1 MTDREI
7 LESIVGRLDK
17 IDSKIETIDD
27 KIQSMDDKI
36 QSMDDKIQSIKEDSE
51 ITRSA
56 VNSLIEWAEN
66 VGVITQVK
74 YPIKKS

>member
-7 LESIVGRLDK
+7 LESIVSRLDK
-17 IDSKIETIDD
+17 IDTKIETIDE
-27 KIQSMDDKI
+27 KMQSMDDKI
-36 QSMDDKIQSIKEDSE
+36 ESIKEDSE

-74 YPIKKS
+74 YPVKKS

>member
-7 LESIVGRLDK
+7 LESIVSRLDK
-17 IDSKIETIDD
+17 IDTKIETIDE
-27 KIQSMDDKI
+27 KMQSMDDKI
-36 QSMDDKIQSIKEDSE
+36 QSMDDKIESIKEDSE

-74 YPIKKS
+74 YPVKKS